1 MSSRQ
6 IAGLPCK
13 HTSLAR
19 VFAKQLEINV
29 GGLLVKDSFGW
40 NPYRTLPNF
49 TDGDEPELFGSALAT
64 YLGLDA
70 SGATLIA
77 VEIREQL
84 WRHFQVYS
92 VLLLVHLDSQY
103 RTSMIFSRDL

>member
-1 MSSRQ
+1 M
-6 IAGLPCK
+6 ADC
-13 HTSLAR
+13 LANMF
-19 VFAKQLEINV
+19 VMQLDINI

-40 NPYRTLPNF
+40 NPYRALSNV
-49 TDGDEPELFGSALAT
+49 TDGDEPEQFGSALASD
-64 YLGLDA
+64 LGLDA

-92 VLLLVHLDSQY
+92 VLLLAHPFPYPTSQFSVLHKQDVF
-103 RTSMIFSRDL
+103 TSREL